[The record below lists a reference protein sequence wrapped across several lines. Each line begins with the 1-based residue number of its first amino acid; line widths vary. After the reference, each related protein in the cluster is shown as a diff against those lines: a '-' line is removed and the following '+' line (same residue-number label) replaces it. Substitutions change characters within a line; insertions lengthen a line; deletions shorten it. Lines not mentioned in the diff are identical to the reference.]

1 MLVICFKSHKFHST
15 FLRTGAELQTS
26 SKSDTTADDIDSESI
41 NRAFLTPGQ
50 EVSVKIP
57 ILAKIKPTYQ

>member
-1 MLVICFKSHKFHST
+1 M
-15 FLRTGAELQTS
+15 RTGAELQTS